1 MSRFSKLAPHW
12 GAVLGWL
19 LGGLLL
25 AGCKTGN
32 SGAGF
37 ASFNDPSVGVS
48 NSPPSVTAAAAS
60 NENRESTELR
70 PLHPGDVLRI
80 TFTDLPILVSPFDQ
94 TVKEDGTITLLENQ
108 TFTAAGKTRS
118 ALEKEIHDRYVPR
131 FFVRMTVSVEWKD
144 QTRFFYVGGEV
155 KREDRQVYISRVTV
169 VKAIQSAGGFTDF
182 ANKRK
187 IQLTRADGHKVF
199 LNYNKLIKDP
209 RMDPEVYPGDSILVY
224 RRGPL
229 W

>member
-1 MSRFSKLAPHW
+1 MSRFSELAPRW
-12 GAVLGWL
+12 GAVLGWVL
-19 LGGLLL
+19 CGLLVV
-25 AGCKTGN
+25 GCKTGN
-32 SGAGF
+32 SNAGF
-37 ASFNDPSVGVS
+37 ASFNDASAGVS
-48 NSPPSVTAAAAS
+48 NSPPSGAATPGGA
-60 NENRESTELR
+60 NESTEMRRLR
-70 PLHPGDVLRI
+70 VGDVLKI
-80 TFTDLPILVSPFDQ
+80 TFSDIPIPVAPIEQ
-94 TVKEDGTITLLENQ
+94 TIKEDGTIILLENK

-118 ALEKEIHDRYVPR
+118 ELEKEIHDTYVPKL
-131 FFVRMTVSVEWKD
+131 FVRMTVSVEWKE
-144 QTRFFYVGGEV
+144 QTRFFFVGGEV

-187 IQLTRADGHKVF
+187 IQLTRADGRKVF

-209 RMDPEVYPGDSILVY
+209 RMDPEVYPGDSITVW